1 MIITI
6 IFLSLPKH
14 MHIQTIRIISK
25 DFSEIQGVLTINKI
39 KISMHDTRQII
50 KVNYSVVSLNFDLIS
65 IYF

>member
-1 MIITI
+1 
-6 IFLSLPKH
+6 
-14 MHIQTIRIISK
+14 MHIQTIQIISK